1 MKIKTTGNIFNFL
14 KEAIENSE
22 TTLCGEY
29 SPGEYYSCSNPW
41 KPSTFFPETITTQH
55 LQEVIEIEESDA
67 EKAYELVDKVWKKE
81 EYRNKELKEKIK
93 ESIHNWKG
101 RPHPYISNVIDTA
114 IGTLSYNKHRKNQH
128 KIRNDFR
135 EAYKE
140 EREVYSIV
148 RYLLQPFTTQR
159 YLEEVKEINDKHLK
173 VVETLLAGVKDIR
186 ELKLKDLP
194 KRTEED

>member
-22 TTLCGEY
+22 DTLYGHK
-29 SPGEYYSCSNPW
+29 YSCSIPW
-41 KPSTFFPETITTQH
+41 KPSTFLPETITTQH

-67 EKAYELVDKVWKKE
+67 DKAYELVDKVWKKGE
-81 EYRNKELKEKIK
+81 ARNKEIK
-93 ESIHNWKG
+93 EDLKRCATTNWKK
-101 RPHPYISNVIDTA
+101 RPHPYINEVIDTA
-114 IGTLSYNKHRKNQH
+114 TRELTYNKHRKNQH
-128 KIRNDFR
+128 KICKDFN

-159 YLEEVKEINDKHLK
+159 YLEEVKRVNDKHLK
-173 VVETLLAGVKDIR
+173 AVETLLEGVKDIR
-186 ELKLKDLP
+186 ELKLEDLP
-194 KRTEED
+194 NRTDEDGILI

>member
-22 TTLCGEY
+22 DTLYGHK
-29 SPGEYYSCSNPW
+29 YSCSVPW
-41 KPSTFFPETITTQH
+41 KPSTFLPETITTQH

-67 EKAYELVDKVWKKE
+67 EKAYELVDKVWNKKE
-81 EYRNKELKEKIK
+81 NRSKELKEDIQKS
-93 ESIHNWKG
+93 SIQPWRG
-101 RPHPYISNVIDTA
+101 RPHPYISYVIDTA
-114 IGTLSYNKHRKNQH
+114 VDELTYNKHRKNQH
-128 KIRNDFR
+128 KIFTDFK

-148 RYLLQPFTTQR
+148 RYLLQPITTQR
-159 YLEEVKEINDKHLK
+159 YLEEVKKINDKHLK
-173 VVETLLAGVKDIR
+173 EVETLLEGVKDIR

-194 KRTEED
+194 NRTDEDGILI